1 MLRGVLLTG
10 GDKRFMR
17 SGLAGGQGE
26 PNVATHALWWP
37 PAKIASRYL
46 APFLFGRD
54 EVETIERLRGD
65 HLAVEADFASA
76 GAVLGAPVVVS

>member
-1 MLRGVLLTG
+1 
-10 GDKRFMR
+10 MR
-17 SGLAGGQGE
+17 SGLARGQAE
-26 PNVATHALWWP
+26 PDVATHALWWP

-65 HLAVEADFASA
+65 HLAVEADFASTGDPQDA
-76 GAVLGAPVVVS
+76 RIAVS